1 MKKII
6 SPIYKIKNYNFE
18 IANILNFNNYL
29 NKLVI
34 NYRLPKKIYS
44 TKKEIYTEHYFIQ
57 VDNIEQEINNIETM
71 QNKFDELN
79 LYYPLGKIIQ
89 THRSA
94 RFKNSIELSVINDIN
109 VTYNNQSYQVILETN
124 ESDIKIIH
132 DSIENVNNE
141 IKLILDKRNIIKNKN

>member
-6 SPIYKIKNYNFE
+6 SPIYKIKGLQFE
-18 IANILNFNNYL
+18 IANILNYDSYS

-34 NYRLPKKIYS
+34 NYRLPKKLYIFNGS
-44 TKKEIYTEHYFIQ
+44 IKKEIYTKHYFIQ

-89 THRSA
+89 THRTA

-109 VTYNNQSYQVILETN
+109 IACNNLSYQVILKTN
-124 ESDIKIIH
+124 ESDIKIVH

-141 IKLILDKRNIIKNKN
+141 IKLILDKKF